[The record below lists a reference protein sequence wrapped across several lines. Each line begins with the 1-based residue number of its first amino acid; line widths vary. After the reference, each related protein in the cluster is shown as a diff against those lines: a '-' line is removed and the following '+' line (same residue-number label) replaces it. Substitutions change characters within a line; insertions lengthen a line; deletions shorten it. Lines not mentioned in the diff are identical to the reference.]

1 MGLTHTK
8 NTAPETI
15 ALYKF
20 SAMSSILFEVKN
32 QIAFITLNRPEK
44 LNAFNREMALL
55 FQQKLDECQQDKN
68 IRCVYITGAGKA
80 FCAGQ
85 DLAEVVETDGQEVN
99 KMLREQ
105 YNPIVWKIRTM
116 EKPVVGAINGV
127 AAGAGANMALACD
140 VVVAADSAYFTQAFS
155 KIGLVP
161 DSGGTFILPRFIGWQ
176 RASALMM
183 LADKISAEDAAK
195 MGMLYKS
202 YPEDIFISESLK
214 IAEQLAAMPT
224 KSLAYIKHA
233 LNFSVSNTFEQQ
245 LKIEDVYQQ
254 KAVATH
260 DYKEGVKAFLEKR
273 APEYTGE

>member
-1 MGLTHTK
+1 M
-8 NTAPETI
+8 P
-15 ALYKF
+15 
-20 SAMSSILFEVKN
+20 AMPSILFEVKD

-55 FQQKLDECQQDKN
+55 FQQKLDECQHDKN
-68 IRCVYITGAGKA
+68 IRCVYITGAGKS

-85 DLAEVVETDGQEVN
+85 DLFEVAETDGQEVN

-105 YNPIVWKIRTM
+105 YNPIVWKIRMM

-140 VVVAADSAYFTQAFS
+140 VVIAAKSSYFTQAFS

-183 LADKISAEDAAK
+183 LADKIPAEEAEQ
-195 MGMLYKS
+195 MGMLYKTF
-202 YPEDIFISESLK
+202 PDEIFAEESIK
-214 IAEQLAAMPT
+214 IAHKLSQMPT
-224 KSLAYIKHA
+224 RSLALIKHA

-245 LKIEDVYQQ
+245 LKIEDVFQQ
-254 KAVATH
+254 KAVETH

-273 APEYTGE
+273 VPEYTGQ

>member
-1 MGLTHTK
+1 
-8 NTAPETI
+8 
-15 ALYKF
+15 
-20 SAMSSILFEVKN
+20 MSSILFEVKD

-55 FQQKLDECQQDKN
+55 FQQRLDECQHDKN
-68 IRCVYITGAGKA
+68 IRCVYITGAGKS

-85 DLAEVVETDGQEVN
+85 DLSEVVETDGQEIN
-99 KMLREQ
+99 KMLREL

-140 VVVAADSAYFTQAFS
+140 VVVATESSYFTQAFS

-183 LADKISAEDAAK
+183 LADKIPAQEAEK
-195 MGMLYKS
+195 MGMLYKMF
-202 YPEDIFISESLK
+202 PDEIFVEESIK
-214 IAEQLAAMPT
+214 IAEKLSNMPT
-224 KSLAYIKHA
+224 KSLALIKHA
-233 LNFSVSNTFEQQ
+233 LNFSVRNTFEKQ
-245 LKIEDVYQQ
+245 LKIEEIFQ
-254 KAVATH
+254 KKPV
-260 DYKEGVKAFLEKR
+260 
-273 APEYTGE
+273 